1 MSQIVEVLPAVFIA
15 SSLVLL
21 AAKRLSIPAY
31 SAYIVTGAL
40 LSGLSAVAESLSFSV
55 PVLGLSVS
63 GLGGFVPG
71 PEVLGSG
78 ALIGVAEV
86 GAAFLIFVAA
96 VRVSPSRIGDFGAES
111 LKTTSVQILLQHIIG
126 FAAGLYLGLSPL
138 DSFFVGFTASI
149 SSSLVSLDLVEDDAQ
164 LDVLYGRLTESISVV
179 DDAVAALITVLIVS
193 GAAAGGVAAGLV
205 GAAFIVLPYMAR
217 GVVAEY
223 LLLEFREDP
232 EIMLLIGIS
241 ATVLLGY
248 AAQFVGV
255 NPVAGVFGAGLLL
268 SREPVNTALVESLKS
283 VKDFFS
289 AVFFVSLGALAQVP
303 GPEVV
308 WVSAVILLSVVLVR
322 PLSIVGML
330 RQQDFDSYTSY
341 KTALS
346 LDQVSEFTLFAALLA
361 QGAGILSDPVFNAVV
376 FSAAV
381 TFVTSDITTRY
392 ADSIYGV
399 MPEALR
405 FEDIE
410 ESSYGFND
418 KQGHDIVAG
427 YGEPGRAAAET
438 LEDVVVIANNPDEVE
453 KAESDGRDVVFGDP
467 MNDSTWVRAGVD
479 GASHVV
485 STLEDD
491 DRAEAAAQTELPCVL
506 LASTES
512 AARHLESKDNVL
524 NAGTPESLASD
535 RFQSQVL
542 STLDRKEEK

>member
-55 PVLGLSVS
+55 PVLGPSVS

-438 LEDVVVIANNPDEVE
+438 LEDVVVIANRMRSRRP
-453 KAESDGRDVVFGDP
+453 SP
-467 MNDSTWVRAGVD
+467 M
-479 GASHVV
+479 
-485 STLEDD
+485 
-491 DRAEAAAQTELPCVL
+491 
-506 LASTES
+506 
-512 AARHLESKDNVL
+512 
-524 NAGTPESLASD
+524 AGTWCLAT
-535 RFQSQVL
+535 R
-542 STLDRKEEK
+542 